1 MGYIAFNLEQP
12 KEEHM
17 NNKVRLIV
25 TFNEGE
31 FMLLKDFDNNK
42 EAMDYA
48 RMIGFS
54 TYEATRDYDLDNWIA
69 IDPTIDTEKKLSF
82 AYNKNHRSIFNN
94 K

>member
-1 MGYIAFNLEQP
+1 MGYTILNLEKP

-25 TFNEGE
+25 TFNEGD
-31 FMLLKDFDNNK
+31 FMLLKDFDNGK
-42 EAMDYA
+42 EALAYA
-48 RMIGFS
+48 RMVGFS
-54 TYEATRDYDLDNWIA
+54 TYEATKDYDAADWIA

-82 AYNKNHRSIFNN
+82 AYNKHKRSIYNW